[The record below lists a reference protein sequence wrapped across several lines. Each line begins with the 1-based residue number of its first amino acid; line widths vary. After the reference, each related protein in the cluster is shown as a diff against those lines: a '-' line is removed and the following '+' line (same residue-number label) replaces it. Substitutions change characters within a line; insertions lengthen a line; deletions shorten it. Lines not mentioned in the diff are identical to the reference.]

1 MYGEPPQHIETQDV
15 DLLEQSAND
24 NVADDIDWDITT
36 PEETDYD
43 YGITLEES
51 GIEVEVGEKEI
62 SVAKGN
68 EANSVLDNPSTRNEF
83 FAQLLEVINM
93 KSI

>member
-1 MYGEPPQHIETQDV
+1 ME
-15 DLLEQSAND
+15 LLEQSAND
-24 NVADDIDWDITT
+24 DVAEDIDWDITT
-36 PEETDYD
+36 SEEADYD

-51 GIEVEVGEKEI
+51 GIEVEMGEKEI

-93 KSI
+93 RSI